1 MEDAENWIQHLFP
14 LTRDGWGDPKNLS
27 HDGIPG
33 LAYPE
38 TTLKGAWPNVLKG
51 TDLVSTAM
59 FTDSYICIHIHN
71 IVIYIYTR
79 NYIHKKGVYI
89 YICTYKYVYI
99 YIYNDIYIHVCVS
112 LITVRK
118 TTKRAPLVSPISVWL
133 PGFFFSNL
141 CSSWQGH
148 LQTYGFQH
156 VTLGMEQWVGD
167 CEDFAEILKLDE
179 FEVAPSDLTK
189 AGINLFKQLKVGR
202 NREASKTSL
211 SFNVHVRTTWRHVLR
226 MQSCNIYIYIYIL

>member
-1 MEDAENWIQHLFP
+1 M
-14 LTRDGWGDPKNLS
+14 
-27 HDGIPG
+27 
-33 LAYPE
+33 
-38 TTLKGAWPNVLKG
+38 
-51 TDLVSTAM
+51 
-59 FTDSYICIHIHN
+59 
-71 IVIYIYTR
+71 
-79 NYIHKKGVYI
+79 
-89 YICTYKYVYI
+89 
-99 YIYNDIYIHVCVS
+99 CVS

-226 MQSCNIYIYIYIL
+226 MQSCNIYIYIYIIILLYGNQTWLGGNAPFMTCSSPWKPEFPEDFPGGSLM

>member
-1 MEDAENWIQHLFP
+1 MYTYTQY
-14 LTRDGWGDPKNLS
+14 S
-27 HDGIPG
+27 H
-33 LAYPE
+33 
-38 TTLKGAWPNVLKG
+38 
-51 TDLVSTAM
+51 
-59 FTDSYICIHIHN
+59 
-71 IVIYIYTR
+71 IYIY
-79 NYIHKKGVYI
+79 IHAII
-89 YICTYKYVYI
+89 YIRKVYI
-99 YIYNDIYIHVCVS
+99 YIYIYVRINMYIYNYIYIYIHVCVS